1 MSYAGWHIDLLSFE
15 GKDDKKAQLN
25 FDPSLTLVYGASN
38 TGKSLAVKALDFM
51 LGGSSE
57 LPNIGERKPYDRLC
71 MEMTLKQE
79 RKIRL
84 ERGLRGGA
92 FTLHEDGKTPATL
105 AARHDAESANNLSNF
120 LLKEMRSSGKKLAV
134 DAAGT
139 HSNLTFRDIAR
150 IVLTDELSVQSETSP
165 IESGGRGTDTRE
177 RSVLKYFLTGDDD
190 SAVVPIVKAKDFRT
204 GKAARSI
211 LLQDMIDQ
219 IDADLVDRFPD
230 QEDLERQNEE
240 VEAELSAIENEMA
253 DVRQSVRALLDD
265 KRRLSSEIGALER
278 RTVDIG
284 LSLDSFEQLQE
295 VYESDIARLESIEEA
310 GFLLG
315 LDGKQDCPVC
325 GTPPEL
331 QVHSHGLAEIEA
343 VRIGAEVEIQK
354 IRRQREELAA
364 TVRDTESE
372 ALRLVERVK
381 ERRSNLTEVETRLQT
396 ATPDFDEHQK
406 KLAEV
411 LARRDH
417 IRAGLALLERR
428 TELSKKKAAVEGA
441 KTPKRVDSIQS
452 GLSTNVSQ
460 DFADVVSNVLFEWGF
475 PGQKKVFFDPSTYD
489 LVIDGKM
496 RRHNGKGVRAI
507 THAAFKVALL
517 LYCRERDL
525 PHPGFLVLD
534 TPLLTYRDPFKK
546 PGDKLAPDEEE
557 LSNSDLKERFFE
569 HLGHIGNGAQFI
581 IFENV
586 DPPSKIE
593 EYARVE
599 IFTNDATNGRQGLL

>member
-1 MSYAGWHIDLLSFE
+1 MTYAGWHIDMLSFE
-15 GKDDKKAQLN
+15 GKDDKKAQLK
-25 FDPSLTLVYGASN
+25 FDPGLTLVYGASN

-51 LGGSSE
+51 LGGSLE
-57 LPNIGERKPYDRLC
+57 LPNIGERRPYERLF
-71 MEMTLKQE
+71 MQMTLTQG
-79 RKIRL
+79 RQVRL

-92 FTLHEDGKTPATL
+92 FTVHELGKTPATL
-105 AARHDAESANNLSNF
+105 AARHDAASANNLSNF
-120 LLKEMRSSGKKLAV
+120 LMREMGASGKKIAV

-139 HSNLTFRDIAR
+139 PGNLTFRDIAR

-177 RSVLKYFLTGDDD
+177 RSILKYLLTGDDD
-190 SAVVPIVKAKDFRT
+190 SSVVPIVKAKDFRT
-204 GKAARSI
+204 GKAARAN

-219 IDADLVDRFPD
+219 IDANLVENYPD
-230 QEDLERQNEE
+230 QEDLEKQNEE
-240 VEAELSAIENEMA
+240 VEAHLSTIEDEMTE
-253 DVRQSVRALLDD
+253 VRQSVRALLDD
-265 KRRLSSEIGALER
+265 KRKLSSEIGAMER
-278 RTVDIG
+278 RAVDIG

-295 VYESDIARLESIEEA
+295 VYESDIARLGSIEEA

-315 LDGKQDCPVC
+315 LDGKRDCPVC

-343 VRIGAEVEIQK
+343 VRTAAEVEIQK
-354 IRRQREELAA
+354 IRRQREELAT
-364 TVRDTESE
+364 TVRDTETE
-372 ALRLVERVK
+372 ALRLVQLVKQRRV
-381 ERRSNLTEVETRLQT
+381 ELAAVENQLQT
-396 ATPDFDEHQK
+396 ATPDFDEQQK

-417 IRAGLALLERR
+417 IRDGLALLERR
-428 TELSKKKAAVEGA
+428 SELFKQKAAVEGA
-441 KTPKRVDSIQS
+441 KTPKRVDAIQS
-452 GLSTNVSQ
+452 GLSTTVAQ
-460 DFADVVSNVLFEWGF
+460 EFAEVVSDVLLEWGF
-475 PGQKKVFFDPSTYD
+475 PGQKKVFFDPSSYD

-517 LYCRERDL
+517 LYCRERKL

-557 LSNSDLKERFFE
+557 LRNTDLKERFFE
-569 HLGHIGNGAQFI
+569 HLGHVGNDAQFI

-593 EYARVE
+593 DYARVE
-599 IFTNDATNGRQGLL
+599 TFTNDATNGRQGLL